1 LLTIYI
7 LEDDFEDIMGLTPKD
22 DEKLKEKQKKRK
34 EDNFLCKDTFS
45 MPIQILSAMSTGPV
59 HRPNNFG

>member
-34 EDNFLCKDTFS
+34 EDNFLCKDTF
-45 MPIQILSAMSTGPV
+45 
-59 HRPNNFG
+59 

>member
-1 LLTIYI
+1 MDKISFVGNKRCSSSPLWSLLTIYI

-34 EDNFLCKDTFS
+34 EDNFLCKDTF
-45 MPIQILSAMSTGPV
+45 
-59 HRPNNFG
+59 